1 MNDAILSVDT
11 TGRSGAPLLVAPS
24 ATLDLV
30 YGCFYLNGA
39 SRRSNDVPAW
49 AERLQRE
56 APDVAADAA
65 ALGDRTAEAG
75 PAFVLFGLAMDHG
88 YVWDDDPL
96 RFIDDLPDLE
106 VRLRTSLASDAA
118 STGASTGASNAASD
132 LPEAQR
138 TWIVDRAEPDWPR
151 RVAATLASLWREVG
165 PYWEGEGRAV
175 TEASAARVRERLASA
190 DDVLRALPEHSFAQF
205 ESLATKVRSD
215 AEAGRLWIVPLAL
228 AAGGGFHV
236 QTDDHAAL
244 GFGLQS
250 ERVHA
255 RTEERVA
262 EVARRA
268 KALADPTRLMLL
280 SLLAGYPTTPL
291 TVGDLAR
298 QLGVSQPTVSGHL
311 KQLRE
316 AGLVRVERRG
326 NRSFPTI
333 EGDAVRTLLD
343 ALASVLHEPGPA

>member
-1 MNDAILSVDT
+1 MEDTILSVDT
-11 TGRSGAPLLVAPS
+11 SGRSGSPVVVAPS

-30 YGCFYLNGA
+30 YACFYLNGA
-39 SRRSNDVPAW
+39 PRRPHDVPSW
-49 AERLQRE
+49 AQRLMRD
-56 APDVAADAA
+56 APAVAADAA
-65 ALGDRTAEAG
+65 ALGDRAAASG

-96 RFIDDLPDLE
+96 RFIADLPDLE
-106 VRLRTSLASDAA
+106 ARLRTSLATDAE
-118 STGASTGASNAASD
+118 TD

-138 TWIVDRAEPDWPR
+138 AWIVDRAEPDWPQ
-151 RVAATLASLWREVG
+151 RVAATLGALWREVG
-165 PYWEGEGRAV
+165 PYWQGDGRTA
-175 TEASAARVRERLASA
+175 TEEASARVRERLAGA

-205 ESLATKVRSD
+205 ESLAAKVRSE
-215 AEAGRLWIVPLAL
+215 AAAGRLWIVPLAL
-228 AAGGGFHV
+228 AAGGGFHL
-236 QTDDHAAL
+236 QSDEHAAL

-250 ERVHA
+250 EHVHA

-262 EVARRA
+262 QVARRA

-316 AGLVRVERRG
+316 AGLVRVERSG
-326 NRSFPTI
+326 NRSFPTC
-333 EGDAVRTLLD
+333 ERDAVRGVLD
-343 ALASVLHEPGPA
+343 ALASVLHEPGGTTEPG

>member
-1 MNDAILSVDT
+1 MENAILSVDT
-11 TGRSGAPLLVAPS
+11 TGRSGAPLVVAPS

-39 SRRSNDVPAW
+39 ARRPQDRPAW
-49 AERLQRE
+49 AERLMHE
-56 APDVAADAA
+56 TPDVAADAA
-65 ALGDRTAEAG
+65 ALGDRTAEVG
-75 PAFVLFGLAMDHG
+75 PAFVLFGLAMDYG

-118 STGASTGASNAASD
+118 SE
-132 LPEAQR
+132 LPDAQR
-138 TWIVDRAEPDWPR
+138 TWIVDRVEPDWPQ
-151 RVAATLASLWREVG
+151 RVAATLRSLWREVG
-165 PYWEGEGRAV
+165 PYWQGEGRAA
-175 TEASAARVRERLASA
+175 TDAAAARVRERLAGA

-205 ESLATKVRSD
+205 ESLAAKVRSD

-228 AAGGGFHV
+228 AAGGGFHL
-236 QTDDHAAL
+236 QSDEHAAL

-250 ERVHA
+250 EHVHA
-255 RTEERVA
+255 RTEQRVA
-262 EVARRA
+262 EVARRT

-280 SLLAGYPTTPL
+280 SLLAGYPTTQL

-316 AGLVRVERRG
+316 AGLVQVERKG
-326 NRSFPTI
+326 NRSFPTF
-333 EGDAVRTLLD
+333 ERDAVRAVLD
-343 ALASVLHEPGPA
+343 AIASVLHEPRSSTKFE

>member
-1 MNDAILSVDT
+1 MEDAILSVDT
-11 TGRSGAPLLVAPS
+11 SGRSDAPLVVAPS
-24 ATLDLV
+24 ATMDLL
-30 YGCFYLNGA
+30 YACFYLNGA
-39 SRRSNDVPAW
+39 ARRPQDVPAW
-49 AERLQRE
+49 AERLLRE
-56 APDVAADAA
+56 ASSVAADAA
-65 ALGDRTAEAG
+65 ALGDRAATSG
-75 PAFVLFGLAMDHG
+75 PGLVLFGLAMDHG
-88 YVWDDDPL
+88 YVWDDDPQ
-96 RFIDDLPDLE
+96 RFIADLPELE
-106 VRLRTSLASDAA
+106 TRLRTSLASDAE
-118 STGASTGASNAASD
+118 SD

-151 RVAATLASLWREVG
+151 RVAATLARLWREVA
-165 PYWEGEGRAV
+165 PYWQGDGRAA
-175 TEASAARVRERLASA
+175 TEAAAARVRERLAGA
-190 DDVLRALPEHSFAQF
+190 DDDVLRALPEHSFAQF
-205 ESLATKVRSD
+205 ESLAAKVRSE
-215 AEAGRLWIVPLAL
+215 AAAGRLWIVPLAL

-236 QTDDHAAL
+236 QSDEHAAL

-250 ERVHA
+250 EHVHA

-262 EVARRA
+262 DVARQA

-326 NRSFPTI
+326 NRSFPTF
-333 EGDAVRTLLD
+333 ERDAVRAVLD
-343 ALASVLHEPGPA
+343 ALASVLHEPSGPTDLD

>member
-1 MNDAILSVDT
+1 MDNGILSVDT
-11 TGRSGAPLLVAPS
+11 TGRSGDRLVVAPS

-39 SRRSNDVPAW
+39 ARTPHDLPAW
-49 AERLQRE
+49 AERLRRE
-56 APDVAADAA
+56 APDVAAEAA

-96 RFIDDLPDLE
+96 RFVDDLADLE
-106 VRLRTSLASDAA
+106 ARLRASLASDVA
-118 STGASTGASNAASD
+118 SE
-132 LPEAQR
+132 LPDAQR
-138 TWIVDRAEPDWPR
+138 RWIVERAEPDWPR
-151 RVAATLASLWREVG
+151 RVGATLRALWREIA
-165 PYWEGEGRAV
+165 PYWDGEGRAV
-175 TEASAARVRERLASA
+175 TEAAAARVRQRLTGAV
-190 DDVLRALPEHSFAQF
+190 DVLRALPEHSFAQF
-205 ESLATKVRSD
+205 ESLAAKVRAD

-236 QTDDHAAL
+236 QSDEHAAL

-250 ERVHA
+250 EHVHA

-262 EVARRA
+262 DVARRA

-326 NRSFPTI
+326 NRSFPTF
-333 EGDAVRTLLD
+333 EADAGRAVLE
-343 ALASVLHEPGPA
+343 ALASVLHESRA